1 MELRGFDSY
10 DVSLGDEMR
19 GERAS
24 LGKSLEDAE
33 RDMRIKA
40 HIIEAIEACDLD
52 GFPNPSVIS
61 GYVRSYARYLG
72 MEPEVCFA
80 RFCDES
86 GYVSPSALNV
96 SGGGRGP
103 AREGAR
109 VDTSV
114 GPGAHLGRSRFATTV
129 PKRRLV
135 PVVSLGA
142 ITSATALMGL
152 IAGLA
157 YGGYALLQD
166 IQRVGFAPLPE
177 APSVVAEAP
186 QIDEPTI
193 DMEPITRPNASDYQ
207 GGGLLAAQ
215 AMPAELPPVG
225 NIRRDGPISA
235 IDPASVGLF
244 AEAEPPLVQPEQMNP
259 AELSFESFE
268 APEGLTAS
276 ADLEAGPQGVAL
288 IAAEE
293 AWIRV
298 REGKNTVLFE
308 GILDAGERFELP
320 ARLAD
325 PVLRAGNAG
334 GIFIYVDGVAYGP
347 VGERG
352 RVAKGVSL
360 RADDIRNTIPQAEP
374 EDVRPAEAP
383 GGQRRAE
390 AAVTGN

>member
-40 HIIEAIEACDLD
+40 PIIHAIEACDLD

-72 MEPEVCFA
+72 MDPEVCFA
-80 RFCDES
+80 RFCEES
-86 GYVSPSALNV
+86 GYVSPSALSVN
-96 SGGGRGP
+96 SCGRSAAGEGG
-103 AREGAR
+103 R
-109 VDTSV
+109 VDTSM
-114 GPGAHLGRSRFATTV
+114 GPGAQLGRSRFATTV
-129 PKRRLV
+129 PRRRMV
-135 PVVSLGA
+135 PMVSLGA
-142 ITSATALMGL
+142 LTSATALVGL

-177 APSVVAEAP
+177 APAVVAEAP
-186 QIDEPTI
+186 QIGAPTV
-193 DMEPITRPNASDYQ
+193 DMEPVARPDASDYQ

-215 AMPAELPPVG
+215 AMPTELPPVG

-244 AEAEPPLVQPEQMNP
+244 AEAEPPLVQPETLNP
-259 AELSFESFE
+259 AELAFDDFS
-268 APEGLTAS
+268 APEPLTSEAEVHVGL
-276 ADLEAGPQGVAL
+276 QGVAL
-288 IAAEE
+288 IASEE

-298 REGKNTVLFE
+298 REGESTVLFE

-320 ARLAD
+320 ATLAD

-334 GIFIYVDGVAYGP
+334 GIFIFVDGVAYGP

-360 RADDIRNTIPQAEP
+360 RADDIRSTMPQVGP
-374 EDVRPAEAP
+374 DDIRPAEAP
-383 GGQRRAE
+383 SSQRRAE
-390 AAVTGN
+390 AAVPSN